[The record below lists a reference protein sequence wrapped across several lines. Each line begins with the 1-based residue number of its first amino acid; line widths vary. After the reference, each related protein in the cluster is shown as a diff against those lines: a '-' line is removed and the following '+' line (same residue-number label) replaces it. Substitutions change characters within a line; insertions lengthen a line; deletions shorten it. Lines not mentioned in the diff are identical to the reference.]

1 MRPVSC
7 VCCGLV
13 LVGVLSGGLVLGGTG
28 TFTDDDFILIA
39 DSSADFSGVQGRN
52 NWYYGYYNV
61 STDPNGFYNATPG
74 GTDDFQAFTWYGVDT
89 NHSDEPAWQFNTTD
103 QPWTLLSAGK
113 AHPNGSDQWSGGST
127 NVHWAVRRWVSE
139 GSGHATIN
147 WFLSKAA
154 VGGNPWSNGVT
165 ARLFHNGAQVD
176 SRTIAWNATTN
187 LGSQWV
193 TLDVQAGDYIDFA
206 LDATGTFS
214 SLYGGYGNGQWD
226 MSNFSAHVVLM
237 PEPATLGLLAVGGLL
252 TLRRRR

>member
-13 LVGVLSGGLVLGGTG
+13 LVGVLSGGVALGAPGVTL
-28 TFTDDDFILIA
+28 TDPIIIA
-39 DSSADFSGVQGRN
+39 DSSADFSGVQGN
-52 NWYYGYYNV
+52 SNWYYGYYNV
-61 STDPNGFYNATPG
+61 STDPNGVYNATPG

-139 GSGHATIN
+139 VSGLVDIY
-147 WFLSKAA
+147 WYLSKAD

-165 ARLFHNGAQVD
+165 ARLFHNGATVA
-176 SRTIAWNATTN
+176 SRTIAWNDTS
-187 LGSQWV
+187 LGSQWMPLV
-193 TLDVQAGDYIDFA
+193 VQAGDYIDFA
-206 LDATGTFS
+206 LDAKGTFS

-226 MSNFSAHVVLM
+226 MANFSRL
-237 PEPATLGLLAVGGLL
+237 
-252 TLRRRR
+252 